1 MNGTSLKSKSKL
13 RRRDKMNLLVVR
25 RMIVGIAVLVV
36 MVLFSACA
44 GVGVGANGVSLSGSV
59 VSVDSTNHTVTLSVN
74 GQNTTIKNVP
84 DNVITLL
91 QGQVG
96 KAYSFQV
103 TQNSDGSYNIESG
116 TNVTPEP
123 GEGTPEANQ
132 TSSTNEPGSIQFIGK
147 IASSSN
153 GNVVVSLPDGSS
165 FSTSTNAQTDLGD
178 FNSSLPG
185 VNTQVKVEANAN
197 SDASFTATKIGN
209 VASSDD
215 PNQVQFQGVTSQ
227 AVGSDRV
234 IHFTVGN
241 KSFSFPIASTA
252 DLSDYN
258 GNAQSI
264 PSGAPVML
272 TVESTGPNGPP
283 PPF

>member
-1 MNGTSLKSKSKL
+1 
-13 RRRDKMNLLVVR
+13 MNLVVVR

-44 GVGVGANGVSLSGSV
+44 GVGANGTSLSGSV

-91 QGQVG
+91 QGQQG
-96 KAYSFQV
+96 KVYSFQV
-103 TQNSDGSYNIESG
+103 AQNSDGSYTIETG
-116 TNVTPEP
+116 TNGTPEVQ
-123 GEGTPEANQ
+123 EGTPEANQ
-132 TSSTNEPGSIQFIGK
+132 TSSANEPGSIQFIGK

-178 FNSSLPG
+178 FNGSLPG
-185 VNTQVKVEANAN
+185 VNTQVKVEATWNN
-197 SDASFTATKIGN
+197 GSFTATKIGN
-209 VASSDD
+209 VDSSDD
-215 PNQVQFQGVTSQ
+215 PNQVQFQGVTTQ

-264 PSGAPVML
+264 ASGASVKV
-272 TVESTGPNGPP
+272 TVEFSGTTGSVTKISNPNQ
-283 PPF
+283 

>member
-1 MNGTSLKSKSKL
+1 
-13 RRRDKMNLLVVR
+13 MNLLVIR

-44 GVGVGANGVSLSGSV
+44 GVGVGANGTSLSGSV

-96 KAYSFQV
+96 KVYSFQV
-103 TQNSDGSYNIESG
+103 TQNSDGSYTIETG
-116 TNVTPEP
+116 TTP

-132 TSSTNEPGSIQFIGK
+132 TSSVNEPGNIQFIGK

-153 GNVVVSLPDGSS
+153 GNVVVSMPNGSS
-165 FSTSTNAQTDLGD
+165 LSMSTNAQTDLGD
-178 FNSSLPG
+178 FNGSLPSI
-185 VNTQVKVEANAN
+185 NTQVKVQANAN
-197 SDASFTATKIGN
+197 TDGSFTATKIGN
-209 VASSDD
+209 VDSSDD
-215 PNQVQFQGVTSQ
+215 PNQVQFQGVTTQ

-241 KSFSFPIASTA
+241 KSFNFPIASTA

-264 PSGAPVML
+264 ASGATVKV
-272 TVESTGPNGPP
+272 TVEFSGTSGSATDIGNANQ
-283 PPF
+283 

>member
-1 MNGTSLKSKSKL
+1 
-13 RRRDKMNLLVVR
+13 MNLLVVR

-44 GVGVGANGVSLSGSV
+44 GVGVGANGVNLSGSV
-59 VSVDSTNHTVTLSVN
+59 VSVDPTNHTVTLSVN

-84 DNVITLL
+84 DSVITLL
-91 QGQVG
+91 QGQQG
-96 KAYSFQV
+96 KVYSFQV
-103 TQNSDGSYNIESG
+103 AQNSDGSYTIETG
-116 TNVTPEP
+116 TNGTPEVQ
-123 GEGTPEANQ
+123 EGSPEANQ
-132 TSSTNEPGSIQFIGK
+132 TSSTNEPGNIQFIGK
-147 IASSSN
+147 ITSSSN
-153 GNVVVSLPDGSS
+153 GNVVVSLPGGSS

-178 FNSSLPG
+178 FNGSLPG

-197 SDASFTATKIGN
+197 PDGSFTATKIGN
-209 VASSDD
+209 VDSSDD
-215 PNQVQFQGVTSQ
+215 PNQVQFQGVTTQ

-241 KSFSFPIASTA
+241 KSFSFPIASNA

-264 PSGAPVML
+264 ASGASVKV
-272 TVESTGPNGPP
+272 TVEFNGTSGSATDIGSSNNQ
-283 PPF
+283 

>member
-1 MNGTSLKSKSKL
+1 
-13 RRRDKMNLLVVR
+13 MNLLVVR

-44 GVGVGANGVSLSGSV
+44 GVGANGTSLSGSV
-59 VSVDSTNHTVTLSVN
+59 VSVDPTNHTVTLSVN

-84 DNVITLL
+84 DSVITLL
-91 QGQVG
+91 QGQQG
-96 KAYSFQV
+96 KVYSFQV
-103 TQNSDGSYNIESG
+103 AQNSDGSYTIETG
-116 TNVTPEP
+116 TNGTPEVQ
-123 GEGTPEANQ
+123 EGSPEANQ
-132 TSSTNEPGSIQFIGK
+132 TSSTNEPGNIQFIGK
-147 IASSSN
+147 ITSSSN
-153 GNVVVSLPDGSS
+153 GNVAVSLPDGSS

-178 FNSSLPG
+178 FNGSLPG
-185 VNTQVKVEANAN
+185 ANTQVKVEATWNN
-197 SDASFTATKIGN
+197 GSFTATKIGN
-209 VASSDD
+209 VDSSND
-215 PNQVQFQGVTSQ
+215 PNQVQFQGVTTQ

-264 PSGAPVML
+264 ANGASVKV
-272 TVESTGPNGPP
+272 TVEFSGTSGSATDIGSSNNQ
-283 PPF
+283 

>member
-1 MNGTSLKSKSKL
+1 
-13 RRRDKMNLLVVR
+13 MNLLVVR
-25 RMIVGIAVLVV
+25 RIIVGIAVLVV

-44 GVGVGANGVSLSGSV
+44 GVGTNGAPVNISLSGSV
-59 VSVDSTNHTVTLSVN
+59 VSVDTQHDTVTLNVN
-74 GQNTTIKNVP
+74 GQTKTINNVP
-84 DNVITLL
+84 TNILTAL

-96 KAYSFQV
+96 KVYSFQV
-103 TQNSDGSYNIESG
+103 TQNSDGSYNIETG

-132 TSSTNEPGSIQFIGK
+132 TSSVNEPGNIQFIGK
-147 IASSSN
+147 IASSNN
-153 GNVVVSLPDGSS
+153 GNIVVSMPGGSS
-165 FSTSTNAQTDLGD
+165 FSTSTNAQTDLSD
-178 FNSSLPG
+178 FNGSLPA

-197 SDASFTATKIGN
+197 SDGSFTATKIGN
-209 VASSDD
+209 VDSSDD
-215 PNQVQFQGVTSQ
+215 PNQIQFQGVTTQ

-264 PSGAPVML
+264 ANGASVKV
-272 TVESTGPNGPP
+272 TVEFSGTSGSVTDIGNSNQ
-283 PPF
+283 